1 LIRQKKK
8 QLSVFNKQNE
18 LVVLINPSVNSSYKN
33 IVDLLDEMLIND
45 VKIYMLYSNDAEL
58 EKLKIAGVV
67 PLGY

>member
-33 IVDLLDEMLIND
+33 IVALLDEMLIND